1 MKRLFK
7 ELLWVLIVLSICCH
21 GSRRAAPKIWSG
33 EWHSLAT
40 RAPLN
45 EVAFFLWFL
54 NKHKP
59 GFFVKNPD
67 FKVIDAILN

>member
-1 MKRLFK
+1 MEAREQLQK
-7 ELLWVLIVLSICCH
+7 
-21 GSRRAAPKIWSG
+21 SG
-33 EWHSLAT
+33 VESGTRPLAT
-40 RAPLN
+40 RVPLN

-54 NKHKP
+54 NKHEP